1 MTKSKHTKR
10 NTKTGKYDKTGIT
23 DIDLYDCYKYLN
35 NIENSVKNLKSDLKR
50 DCIPYYKYDELVLT
64 VQDYKLQIK
73 KKDEL
78 KSLE

>member
-64 VQDYKLQIK
+64 IQDYKLQIK